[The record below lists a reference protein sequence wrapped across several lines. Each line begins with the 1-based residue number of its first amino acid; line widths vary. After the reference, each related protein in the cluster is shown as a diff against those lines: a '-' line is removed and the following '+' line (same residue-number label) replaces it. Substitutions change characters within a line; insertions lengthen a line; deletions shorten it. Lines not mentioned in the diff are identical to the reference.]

1 MVGEP
6 IDVLY
11 VLQPSWL
18 GMQRSISALDA
29 LRPGMLGSAVLVLGE
44 HIIGAPTVE
53 QISGSI
59 SSTPSIVRYNDGYW
73 ASIVHENRFTII
85 SSDIPP
91 VRCPSTGEC
100 SLEVVELDREI
111 LSRISSILG
120 IGVEKILMLC
130 VSLMGICS
138 GVTIKIL
145 VLGEPGEVV
154 KLFSDKRGEVF
165 RLLAETY
172 GSP

>member
-1 MVGEP
+1 MP
-6 IDVLY
+6 
-11 VLQPSWL
+11 
-18 GMQRSISALDA
+18 
-29 LRPGMLGSAVLVLGE
+29 VLGE
-44 HIIGAPTVE
+44 HTIGAPTVG

-59 SSTPSIVRYNDGYW
+59 SSSPSIIRYGDGYW
-73 ASIVHENRFTII
+73 ASIVPENRLTII

-91 VRCPSTGEC
+91 VRCPGLGIDKC
-100 SLEVVELDREI
+100 SLEVVELGGEI
-111 LSRISSILG
+111 LAKISSILG

-145 VLGEPGEVV
+145 ALGEPGEVAR
-154 KLFSDKRGEVF
+154 LFSDKRGELF